1 MRKPEDKF
9 INKIQEVFDDYQD
22 DSADLGWESFE
33 KLKRND
39 KPNRSFVMWAASAAA
54 IVLMA
59 CGVWFFNAN
68 IEKSAFVVKKTD
80 TVEQKVEINTNIVKP
95 LTNTPNPLTNADNL
109 NASEKRTRALPQIG
123 TEDGKNTLNSN
134 KWANSSNSTSTAYK
148 SVVNK
153 VIVDSIQARAN
164 NPLTGKKIV
173 NDAQKTEL
181 HVLKPAATDSI
192 KVLVQEKTLPAP
204 VNASVVIIQSAEK
217 LSKIIPNKKNV
228 VNKADKA
235 IALSVYAGTHFN
247 YSKGSENS
255 LNLGFGLSSD
265 FKLAKNLK
273 LSTGIALAQNSLKYS
288 SGNQWPET
296 ASAGLAIAVNN
307 SNYQKDI
314 MDSNPLIGL
323 QNGFGAAANP
333 SKINN
338 FNANLLSLDI
348 PINLKYQI
356 LSKKNKLYVLTG
368 LSSGT
373 YLNEVY
379 TYKYTQSY
387 NLANQSVI
395 DPQGSEVSSNASNNF
410 YLARTLN
417 ISAGLS
423 TPLTKTQELII
434 EPFLKYPLGGL
445 GEQNIK
451 FGAAGLNLKLNF
463 NNSSKNK

>member
-9 INKIQEVFDDYQD
+9 INKIQEVFDEYQD

-33 KLKRND
+33 KLRRND

-68 IEKSAFVVKKTD
+68 IEKSEFVVKKTD
-80 TVEQKVEINTNIVKP
+80 TLEQKVEINTNIVKP

-109 NASEKRTRALPQIG
+109 NASEKRTSALPQKG
-123 TEDGKNTLNSN
+123 AGDGKNTLESN
-134 KWANSSNSTSTAYK
+134 KWANVSNSTSTVFNDVA
-148 SVVNK
+148 NQ
-153 VIVDSIQARAN
+153 VIVDSIQAN
-164 NPLTGKKIV
+164 DFLTGKKLA
-173 NDAQKTEL
+173 NDGQKTEL
-181 HVLKPAATDSI
+181 LVIKPATTDSSQ
-192 KVLVQEKTLPAP
+192 VRVQEKTLPAP
-204 VNASVVIIQSAEK
+204 VNASVAIIQSAEK
-217 LSKIIPNKKNV
+217 LSKIIQNKKSAG
-228 VNKADKA
+228 NKSEKA

-296 ASAGLAIAVNN
+296 ASAGLAVAVNN

-314 MDSNPLIGL
+314 MDSNPLQGL
-323 QNGFGAAANP
+323 LNGFGAAAGL
-333 SKINN
+333 SRINN

-387 NLANQSVI
+387 NLGNQAVI
-395 DPQGSEVSSNASNNF
+395 NPQGSEVSSNASNNF